1 MENRQTEKRVSGM
14 QKAIFYNGQIVTMDE
29 SCPTAQAVL
38 VVDGIIQKV
47 GSDAEVLALNEEGI
61 TLRNLEGKALLP
73 GFIDP
78 HSHFTAV
85 AYSLLMVNAKPSPSG
100 PCDTKELLLQEF
112 RKACEAG
119 DWSNGDWLMGMG
131 YDSSAFPDKAP
142 VTRLDLDTV
151 STDVPISCI
160 HSSGHMAVLN
170 TLGLQKLGY
179 WGQYSVP
186 AGGTVE
192 LLPDGTPSGL
202 VTELAYLAPEVQAKM
217 KAPAFE
223 QVLEAMEKASDL
235 YASFGITTG
244 QDARVGRNE
253 AQLLAAGGST
263 GAIKV
268 DVVGIVAPDAA
279 DSLLTKG
286 QTKGNYINHIRM
298 GGCKIFLD
306 GSPQGKTAWLSK
318 PYRIPPEGYD
328 PDYNGFPLYKDT
340 EVITKIKTCLQN
352 GWQLNTHCNGDA
364 AAEQLIRCYERAMK
378 ETGICKDLRPIMI
391 HAQTVRADQL
401 DRMAKIGMTASFF
414 LDHVYYWG
422 DYHYESVL
430 GPERA
435 ENISPIRWALDRGIH
450 CTMHQDSPVVN
461 PNTML
466 AVHNA
471 VNRKT
476 VSGRVLGE
484 NQRISVQEALKT
496 VTLDGAYQIFEENE
510 KGSITPG
517 KLADLVILGE
527 NPLTADPETL
537 KDIPVQE
544 TIKEGKTIYI

>member
-1 MENRQTEKRVSGM
+1 MRKT
-14 QKAIFYNGQIVTMDE
+14 ILYNGQIVTMDRE
-29 SCPTAQAVL
+29 RTTAQAILMENGV
-38 VVDGIIQKV
+38 IQSV
-47 GSDAEVLALNEEGI
+47 GSNEAILALQDRETE
-61 TLRNLEGKALLP
+61 LRDLSGRAVLP

-85 AYSLLMVNAKPSPSG
+85 AYSLFMVNARPSPSG
-100 PCDTKELLLQEF
+100 PCDTKEILLQEF
-112 RKACEAG
+112 QKAYKAG

-131 YDSSAFPDKAP
+131 YDSSVFPDKAP

-179 WGQYSVP
+179 WGEYTVP

-202 VTELAYLAPEVQAKM
+202 VTELAYLAPEVQAKI
-217 KAPAFE
+217 KAPGFDK
-223 QVLEAMEKASDL
+223 VLEALGKTSRL

-244 QDARVGRNE
+244 QDARVNGNE

-263 GAIKV
+263 GTIEI
-268 DVVGIVAPDAA
+268 DVVGIVTPDSA
-279 DSLLTKG
+279 DKLLKKG
-286 QTKGNYINHIRM
+286 QIKGNYVNHIRM
-298 GGCKIFLD
+298 GGYKIFLD

-318 PYRIPPEGYD
+318 PYQIPPEGYG
-328 PDYNGFPLYKDT
+328 PEYNGFSIYED
-340 EVITKIKTCLQN
+340 EAVVREIKICLKN
-352 GWQLNTHCNGDA
+352 NWQLNVHCNGDE
-364 AAEQLIRCYERAMK
+364 AAEQLIRCYERAME
-378 ETGICKDLRPIMI
+378 ETGIDKDLRPVMI

-401 DRMAKIGMTASFF
+401 DRMREIGMTASFF

-461 PNTML
+461 PNVML

-476 VSGRVLGE
+476 MSGRVLGE
-484 NQRISVQEALKT
+484 NQKITVGEALNA
-496 VTLDGAYQIFEENE
+496 VTLDGAYQIFEETE

-527 NPLTADPETL
+527 NPMTVPTEHL
-537 KDIPVQE
+537 KDIPILE
-544 TIKEGKTIYI
+544 TIKAGKTIYIK